1 MQKNHNKTDR
11 STIIYLGT
19 ASFGNE
25 TLFTQKKENYPLL
38 KWFGPIYIDFE
49 EYPPYSGRNSEMFE
63 KMLMKIF
70 SVSMVMHILQVNR
83 KCAHG
88 LMRTV
93 GE

>member
-1 MQKNHNKTDR
+1 MKC
-11 STIIYLGT
+11 
-19 ASFGNE
+19 FG
-25 TLFTQKKENYPLL
+25 LM
-38 KWFGPIYIDFE
+38 YIDFD
-49 EYPPYSGRNSEMFE
+49 EYPHYSGRNCEMFE

-93 GE
+93 GK